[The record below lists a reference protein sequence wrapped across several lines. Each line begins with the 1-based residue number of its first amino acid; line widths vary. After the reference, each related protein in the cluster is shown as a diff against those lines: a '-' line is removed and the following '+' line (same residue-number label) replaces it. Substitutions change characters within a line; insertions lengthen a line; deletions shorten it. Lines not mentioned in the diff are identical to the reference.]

1 LVPAVV
7 LCALGVV
14 MIVLGGCFLVGVMLV
29 LFRDS
34 PAPVS
39 SLQYNYGDSFI
50 VALYACAGVCFLVA
64 AILLWVGIRRLMM
77 WID

>member
-1 LVPAVV
+1 
-7 LCALGVV
+7 
-14 MIVLGGCFLVGVMLV
+14 V

-34 PAPVS
+34 PAPAS